1 MKVTNKISKIETYE
15 AIKYDGKDKVLFE
28 SEDITQ
34 YIKDGVLYET
44 VKAEF
49 KRYNDKPVKQYSTN
63 EIELAENE
71 YLIKTDKGYQI
82 TQVQLIELT
91 DKDCKKIEDINNK
104 IGK

>member
-1 MKVTNKISKIETYE
+1 MKVTHKINKIETYE

-28 SEDITQ
+28 SEDLTQ
-34 YIKDGVLYET
+34 HIKDGVLYET

-63 EIELAENE
+63 KIELAENE

-91 DKDCKKIEDINNK
+91 DKDLKKIEDINNK